1 MRQNDRGR
9 ILVITMA
16 IAGFAMAHPGRAQ
29 EAGKVPESKARIMWV
44 NHFALLPG
52 DPSVTTLFN
61 AISSGVG
68 GGLTGLVVQSSSTGD
83 TSPGGGNKV
92 VHMALQVPPGYL
104 IKGVRACYE
113 LSNKRSFVTQIRL
126 SQVKDPPAS
135 ATVMLDD
142 ATDQTNPGPVCVNS
156 ASTSVDPS
164 AGAVL
169 LDLRVNIGNTSD
181 KIVIRALGLH
191 LSPKP

>member
-1 MRQNDRGR
+1 MRRNRLGR
-9 ILVITMA
+9 VLSIAVTMTA
-16 IAGFAMAHPGRAQ
+16 FATAHPVRAQ
-29 EAGKVPESKARIMWV
+29 DGRGAPDGKPRIMWI

-52 DPSVTTLFN
+52 DPSVTTSFN

-68 GGLTGLVVQSSSTGD
+68 GGLTGLVVQSRSTGD
-83 TSPGGGNKV
+83 THPAGGNKV
-92 VHMALQVPPGYL
+92 VHMALQVPPGYV

-113 LSNKRSFVTQIRL
+113 LSNRRSFITQIRL

-156 ASTSVDPS
+156 VSTSVDP
-164 AGAVL
+164 AIGAVL

-181 KIVIRALGLH
+181 KIVVRALGLH
-191 LSPKP
+191 LTAKP